1 MLKRIKRMLCVHWF
15 DATTAYEFA
24 EGRGPIVATQQKSWT
39 FTQES
44 RTCSKCGL
52 VDTRR
57 VGEPVYE
64 GWT

>member
-1 MLKRIKRMLCVHWF
+1 MFKRIR
-15 DATTAYEFA
+15 TPTAYEFA
-24 EGRGPIVATQQKSWT
+24 ESRGPIIATQQKTWT

-44 RTCSKCGL
+44 RTCCKCGL